1 MKRRQTQLGKQIFY
15 LCWSHNNHL
24 RKKSNDCSA
33 QNNHHRCNR
42 KVSMRTSSHNKK
54 KNVHVMK
61 NNINQ
66 TFKIKSIRMSMKIL
80 ITTSDLIYYIVASIN
95 SNNYYN
101 NSSSC
106 YHKMKS

>member
-1 MKRRQTQLGKQIFY
+1 
-15 LCWSHNNHL
+15 
-24 RKKSNDCSA
+24 
-33 QNNHHRCNR
+33 
-42 KVSMRTSSHNKK
+42 
-54 KNVHVMK
+54 MK